1 MSGYTPRRT
10 VFTPVSTHRIHGVAK
25 KGAAEAQNQAQQ
37 KDAKGGS
44 EWHEWT
50 TNPEGTRVLP
60 FHAKRDLS
68 LQKDKAEGEGFE
80 PSVTCA
86 TPVFKFGVGLNR
98 PATSSKWA
106 VFSGLP
112 RRKLVESRI
121 ATGSKPDDY
130 PTVYPTPSAL
140 LSRRVAGLSMM
151 PLLSG
156 SASGPWPPGTAWSP
170 MTGQFCFLYIFFLL
184 LRTFV
189 VE

>member
-80 PSVTCA
+80 LSSKPQRKPLFPAKASQNPA
-86 TPVFKFGVGLNR
+86 HLLFKI
-98 PATSSKWA
+98 ATS
-106 VFSGLP
+106 
-112 RRKLVESRI
+112 
-121 ATGSKPDDY
+121 
-130 PTVYPTPSAL
+130 TP
-140 LSRRVAGLSMM
+140 
-151 PLLSG
+151 P
-156 SASGPWPPGTAWSP
+156 
-170 MTGQFCFLYIFFLL
+170 
-184 LRTFV
+184 
-189 VE
+189 